1 MCFYIMLRE
10 GGRLERSPLALTEGR
25 LDADLALRRQK
36 QDALFCEFQDKPF
49 SVLSI
54 SPTLGP
60 LVV

>member
-1 MCFYIMLRE
+1 MLRE

-49 SVLSI
+49 SSVLSV